1 VPAGDLD
8 PAVTRYCAALVRGGP
23 LALAGT
29 KQLLRR
35 TPGATVRADLAD
47 LSERS
52 AAYFKSDEGRE
63 GVAAFRQKR
72 PASWIPQ

>member
-1 VPAGDLD
+1 VPAADLD
-8 PAVTRYCAALVRGGP
+8 AAVARYCAALVRGGP

-35 TPGATVRADLAD
+35 TPAATIRADLAE

-52 AAYFKSDEGRE
+52 AAYFRSDEGRE
-63 GVAAFRQKR
+63 GVAAFREKR